1 MAHHFPV
8 NDATQIKVPLRK
20 FLGNNTMKEK
30 LTMYLA
36 NKTLAHFDNSEEG
49 PVVSMRN
56 GAESKHCDVSDLSS
70 NHEEA
75 DTLLILNA
83 LHASRTGHTTYYV
96 T

>member
-1 MAHHFPV
+1 
-8 NDATQIKVPLRK
+8 
-20 FLGNNTMKEK
+20 
-30 LTMYLA
+30 MYLA

-83 LHASRTGHTTYYV
+83 LHASRTGHTVHIMSPDTDV
-96 T
+96 FILAT